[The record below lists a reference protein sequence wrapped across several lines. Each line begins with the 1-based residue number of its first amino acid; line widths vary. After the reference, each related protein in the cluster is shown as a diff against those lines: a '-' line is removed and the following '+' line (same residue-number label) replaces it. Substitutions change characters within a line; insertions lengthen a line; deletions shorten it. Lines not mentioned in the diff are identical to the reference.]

1 MSHPVLILSQIY
13 ECMKM
18 KMCILFTWEVWF
30 IFRRKSK
37 GEHNLTTW
45 VLKDFKVGQTA
56 YSKFNLFKFWWEK
69 ILLKTFE
76 KRTSNQDT

>member
-18 KMCILFTWEVWF
+18 KMCILITWEVGF
-30 IFRRKSK
+30 IFHWKSK
-37 GEHNLTTW
+37 GGHNLTTW
-45 VLKDFKVGQTA
+45 VLEDFKVGQTA

-69 ILLKTFE
+69 ILLKTL
-76 KRTSNQDT
+76 KS